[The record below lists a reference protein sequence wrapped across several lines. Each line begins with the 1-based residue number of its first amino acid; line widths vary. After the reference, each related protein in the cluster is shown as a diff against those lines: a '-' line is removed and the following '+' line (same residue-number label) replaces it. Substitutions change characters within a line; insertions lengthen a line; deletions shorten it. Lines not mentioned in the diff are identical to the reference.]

1 MIGATGSAASRRRF
15 LQLLAGSPLLA
26 SGGADEAVLADLKDA
41 LNVLEFEAAA
51 RKAIPPAHFG
61 YLATGVD
68 ATVRANREALA
79 RIQLRPRRLIDVS
92 KVDMSVE
99 LLGTKWETPILL
111 APVANQRAFHSE
123 GEAGV
128 ARAAKQKR
136 TLQVLSTF
144 SSYSVEEV
152 NREGG
157 RPVWFQ
163 LYPTSSLA
171 VAERV
176 VKRAEAAGCP
186 VLVLT
191 TDIPAGR
198 NPETQKR
205 FERLDKRQCSSCH
218 GPSMPASSFRRPIFE
233 GLDVAGL
240 VPYNA
245 TLTWDYVDRLR
256 RMTRMKL
263 VLKGIVTREDA
274 RLCREHGAD
283 AIVVSNHGGRAE
295 ETGRATIES
304 LPEVLDGAGPALPV
318 LIDGG
323 FRRGADIFKALAFGA
338 RAVAI
343 GRPYVWG
350 LGAFGQAGVEKV
362 IDLLQAEL
370 RLIMQQCGARS
381 LAQIARQSVTGL

>member
-1 MIGATGSAASRRRF
+1 MGSAASRRRF
-15 LQLLAGSPLLA
+15 LHLLAGSPLFA
-26 SGGADEAVLADLKDA
+26 AGAGDGAVLSDLKDA
-41 LNVLEFEAAA
+41 LNVLEFEDAA

-61 YLATGVD
+61 YLSTGVD
-68 ATVRANREALA
+68 GDATLRANREALA

-92 KVDMSVE
+92 TVDTSVD
-99 LLGTKWETPILL
+99 LLGTKWDTPILL
-111 APVANQRAFHSE
+111 APVANQGAFHAE

-136 TLQVLSTF
+136 TLQILSTF
-144 SSYSVEEV
+144 SSYSVEQV

-163 LYPTSSLA
+163 LYPTSSLT

-176 VKRAEAAGCP
+176 VQRAEAAGCP

-205 FERLDKRQCSSCH
+205 FERLDKRRCSSCH
-218 GPSMPASSFRRPIFE
+218 GDSMPASSFRRPIFK

-245 TLTWDYVDRLR
+245 TLTWGYVDRLR
-256 RMTRMKL
+256 RMTKMKL

-274 RLCREHGAD
+274 RLCREHGVD

-304 LPEVLDGAGPALPV
+304 LSEVLDGAGSTLPV

-323 FRRGADIFKALAFGA
+323 FRRGTDIFKALALGA

-350 LGAFGQAGVEKV
+350 LGAFGQAGVEKI
-362 IDLLQAEL
+362 IDLLQAEF

-381 LAQIARQSVTGL
+381 LAEITRQSVTGL